1 MDAYSVSAR
10 DFLRLAAIASE
21 SPTADPA
28 EILDIVRAAT
38 LPPAADPEGQGEVP
52 EAGAVAPAKPE

>member
-21 SPTADPA
+21 SPTADPD
-28 EILDIVRAAT
+28 EILSIVRAA
-38 LPPAADPEGQGEVP
+38 AAP
-52 EAGAVAPAKPE
+52 AVAEPAEQDEPSEAAPFAPVKPE